1 MKTKQI
7 PASFILFFQRCYKR
21 MLMVLLRP
29 LFASYGRNVIFDPT
43 NSLFTYKNITLG
55 DHVYI
60 GPGAYISS
68 IKKIHIGNKVLI
80 APGVSM
86 IGGDHNVTQMGR
98 FMYDVH
104 EKLPGN
110 DLEIVVED
118 DVWIGANATIL
129 KGVTIGRGAVVAAGS
144 LVNKDV
150 PPYAI
155 AGGVPAKVLRWRWT
169 TEEVVRHEEALYP
182 AENRLSIETL
192 ETIRKSRKSE

>member
-7 PASFILFFQRCYKR
+7 PASFILFCQRGYKR

-29 LFASYGRNVIFDPT
+29 LFASYGRNIIFDPT
-43 NSLFTYKNITLG
+43 NSLFTYKNIALG
-55 DHVYI
+55 DDVYI
-60 GPGAYISS
+60 GPGAYFSS

-86 IGGDHNVTQMGR
+86 IGGDHNITQMGR

-110 DLEIVVED
+110 DLEIVLED

-169 TEEVVRHEEALYP
+169 MDEIIKHEEALYP
-182 AENRLSIETL
+182 VEKRLSLEKLKETRNSM
-192 ETIRKSRKSE
+192 T